1 MVPTIFTASCSWKGP
16 NDSEKILYFS
26 GISKKRFT
34 NISLVDSLDP
44 AYTAGT
50 AYKLVGTNTND
61 LGRVYKVSSND
72 ELFVNSS
79 VNYGVD
85 DYNNY
90 LVFET
95 PIDGSIINVVLERYY
110 ASIHIAN
117 LVSFEK
123 IIDLENQAERA
134 ITSMVASD
142 GGIYL
147 SGVSGK
153 IWFYNGEYIS
163 GPVFIL
169 QNNSVDLSASTM
181 ISHKFEHETEPYLYV
196 ASDQLPRLFR
206 SKLSTAY
213 NGSQWEQVYPLGEL
227 AANTG
232 GILSMV
238 SAYNKLF
245 LGALNKKVHR
255 YSRSL
260 NISLSQPTNLITEE
274 VIVKETETETLE
286 TSTLIANNITDYE
299 AADFGVRCLAVGK
312 NQVLAGIDKKPE
324 IWSYSEVPLSNPTT
338 DESWTSIL
346 FDEVF
351 MNDPAPAQFYS
362 YDNNTLSRNDEN
374 VAIARFHVENN
385 PAQFDEF
392 LVVKGNTRS
401 STGATTYGARL
412 YEISEGSDWEQLLR
426 DNLPSQNFI
435 NVKCASWESITT
447 WNNFTSLDGYD
458 LIVNDLFLLKDQTAS
473 GTNSIYNGIYVYNG
487 ANNTPSL
494 VNITQ
499 YIVSGSTKLG
509 FYIETGYINT
519 GNRYILNYTDY
530 LTSGNF
536 LITKPSYTFEA
547 EVINLNSS
555 QAATSSDLRNE
566 TTLNSSEQI
575 PTNSLSGYQGF
586 QIADLYGQYSI
597 EFNSSTLK
605 LSSGLNLVEKE
616 LVTTGLVADWQ
627 FYSVSSGTVSSSVQ
641 SWTIGQF
648 VSNLSATTETNYDV
662 FNDPYDKYVL
672 KLIPALTGNPS
683 IYVDNL
689 SIDVDLDSVISIR
702 VKAKPKSKVLSLG
715 KIKAYWAYDGGIF
728 NISAETAL
736 HSSDDYIQYKIEP
749 IWKGTVGRLQIEF
762 VDLPENADRPDEI
775 IIDLIQIQ
783 SIEDVFDINNK
794 LSRIRWIVEDRD
806 IKIYLGQQKNPFLE
820 KKNFISL
827 DTYSS
832 KYLDSTANS
841 FDYDHPFIQ
850 FGKIDNNAGDSLVGY
865 SGVSFIIGETYVPT
879 NCKVVDF
886 NQSVKLS
893 STGGVRLFTYHD
905 GTLYCATDGFISDKI
920 SENPDD
926 RQSKIFFYKSD
937 SESWYLED
945 INFARKKIFDNA
957 GNYNL
962 YGVIRPLTAISYK
975 GKLFLS
981 GHYGNINP

>member
-26 GISKKRFT
+26 GISKKKFT

-44 AYTAGT
+44 AYTSGT
-50 AYKLVGTNTND
+50 AYKLVGTNPDD
-61 LGRVYKVSSND
+61 LGRVYKLSSND

-79 VNYGVD
+79 VNYGID
-85 DYNNY
+85 SYKNY
-90 LVFET
+90 LIFET
-95 PIDGSIINVVLERYY
+95 PINSSVINVVLERYY
-110 ASIHIAN
+110 ASIHTAN

-123 IIDLENQAERA
+123 IIDFENQSERA

-142 GGIYL
+142 NGIYL
-147 SGVSGK
+147 AGVSGK
-153 IWFYNGEYIS
+153 IRFYNGEYIS

-169 QNNSVDLSASTM
+169 QDNNVDLSASSM
-181 ISHKFEHETEPYLYV
+181 IAHKFEHESESYLYV

-206 SKLSTAY
+206 SKLSEAY
-213 NGSQWEQVYPLGEL
+213 SGSQWEQVYPLGEL
-227 AANTG
+227 AANSG

-245 LGALNKKVHR
+245 LGSFNKKIHR
-255 YSRSL
+255 YSRL
-260 NISLSQPTNLITEE
+260 LTLSLSQPTNLITEE
-274 VIVKETETETLE
+274 VIVKETETESLE
-286 TSTLIANNITDYE
+286 TSTLITNNITDYE
-299 AADFGVRCLAVGK
+299 AVDFGIRCLAVGK
-312 NQVLAGIDKKPE
+312 NQVLAGIDRKPE
-324 IWSYSEVPLSNPTT
+324 IWSYTEIPLSNPST
-338 DESWTSIL
+338 DESWTSIF

-351 MNDPAPAQFYS
+351 MSDPAPAQFYS
-362 YDNNTLSRNDEN
+362 YNNNTLSRNDEN
-374 VAIARFHVENN
+374 VAIARFPKDDN
-385 PAQFDEF
+385 PVQFNEF
-392 LVVKGNTRS
+392 LVIKGNTRS

-426 DNLPSQNFI
+426 ENLPSQNYI
-435 NVKCASWESITT
+435 NVKCSSWEKITS

-458 LIVNDLFLLKDQTAS
+458 LILNDLFLLKDQTAS
-473 GTNSIYNGIYVYNG
+473 GTNGIYNGIYVYNG
-487 ANNTPSL
+487 VNNTPSL

-530 LTSGNF
+530 LSSGNF
-536 LITKPSYTFEA
+536 LVTKPSYTFEA
-547 EVINLNSS
+547 EIINFNTS

-566 TTLNSSEQI
+566 TTLNSAEQI
-575 PTNSLSGYQGF
+575 PTNLLLGYQGF
-586 QIADLYGQYSI
+586 KIADLYGQYSV
-597 EFNSSTLK
+597 EFNSSNLK
-605 LSSGLNLVEKE
+605 LSSGMNTVQKD
-616 LVTTGLVADWQ
+616 LVTTGLIADWQ
-627 FYSVSSGTVSSSVQ
+627 FYSVTGGTVSSSLQ
-641 SWTIGQF
+641 SWTIEKF
-648 VSNLSATTETNYDV
+648 VSDLSATTEINYDV
-662 FNDPYDKYVL
+662 FNDSYNKYVL
-672 KLIPALTGNPS
+672 KVTPALTGNPS

-689 SIDVDLDSVISIR
+689 NLDVDIDSVISIR
-702 VKAKPKSKVLSLG
+702 MKAKPKSKVLSLG

-736 HSSDDYIQYKIEP
+736 HTSDEYVHYKIEP
-749 IWKGTVGRLQIEF
+749 IWKGTIGKLQIEF
-762 VDLPENADRPDEI
+762 VDLPENNDRPKEI
-775 IIDLIQIQ
+775 FIDLIQIQ
-783 SIEDVFDINNK
+783 SNGDVFDINNK
-794 LSRIRWIVEDRD
+794 LSKIRWVVEDRD

-827 DTYSS
+827 DTYNT
-832 KYLDSTANS
+832 KYLDPTANS
-841 FDYDHPFIQ
+841 YDYDHPFIQ

-865 SGVSFIIGETYVPT
+865 AEVSFIIGQTYAPT
-879 NCKVVDF
+879 NYKTIDF
-886 NQSVKLS
+886 NQSATLP

-920 SENPDD
+920 LENPND
-926 RQSKIFFYKSD
+926 RQSKIFYYKSD

-945 INFARKKIFDNA
+945 INFERKKIFDNA

-962 YGVIRPLTAISYK
+962 NGVIRPLTMISYK

-981 GHYGNINP
+981 GHYGSIKS

>member
-1 MVPTIFTASCSWKGP
+1 MVPTIFTASCSWNGP
-16 NDSEKILYFS
+16 NDSEKILYLS
-26 GISKKRFT
+26 GISKKKFT

-44 AYTAGT
+44 AYTSGT
-50 AYKLVGTNTND
+50 AYKLVGTNSDD